1 MPIQRYWFNDG
12 PLLPI
17 EFACHSTKDRIT
29 AVIVPGVRR
38 VRSLWAIMTVN
49 DVDAARKTG
58 GSANITQQV
67 NLAVVAKVPIEQF
80 RAHAKSRGWRHARLL
95 SSASNAYNRDS
106 QGEAPDGTQTPNANV
121 FLRRDGKV
129 HHLWSSELYHAP
141 VDPGQDMR
149 HVDFMWPMWSAFDRT
164 PGGRGTDWRPKL
176 DYF

>member
-58 GSANITQQV
+58 GSAHHTAGQPRGRCESAHRAV
-67 NLAVVAKVPIEQF
+67 SRPCEVPRLAPCASPLLGKQ
-80 RAHAKSRGWRHARLL
+80 RLQSRL
-95 SSASNAYNRDS
+95 
-106 QGEAPDGTQTPNANV
+106 
-121 FLRRDGKV
+121 
-129 HHLWSSELYHAP
+129 
-141 VDPGQDMR
+141 PG
-149 HVDFMWPMWSAFDRT
+149 
-164 PGGRGTDWRPKL
+164 
-176 DYF
+176 